1 MARLRMSRLIR
12 SRWSGLLAAVTM
24 IAALS
29 GLGALLQ
36 PLVPM
41 RSILMLYVLAVMA
54 VAIVWGTWLA
64 VVTAILSAAV
74 FSYFFAPPDPSF
86 RIDEPSDVVA
96 LVAFLATAL
105 VVGQLAVRLQRA
117 ATESVRPFGGAVRAE
132 ADRDTGCTVD
142 STTGGLRSGYPGG
155 RSAVPR

>member
-1 MARLRMSRLIR
+1 
-12 SRWSGLLAAVTM
+12 
-24 IAALS
+24 
-29 GLGALLQ
+29 
-36 PLVPM
+36 M
-41 RSILMLYVLAVMA
+41 RSILMLYVLAVVA

-105 VVGQLAVRLQRA
+105 VVGQLAARLQRA
-117 ATESVRPFGGAVRAE
+117 ATESVRLSE
-132 ADRDTGCTVD
+132 EQ
-142 STTGGLRSGYPGG
+142 
-155 RSAVPR
+155 SA